1 MKQNNCKIIGITG
14 GIATGKSTVSN
25 ILLKRGYPLIDAD
38 KVAREVAEIGKPA
51 YFKIIQEFG
60 QGILNEDK
68 SLNRKMLG
76 KIIFSDEEARK
87 KLNNI
92 THPYIFESIKEK
104 LELLSKGN
112 PVVFL
117 DIPLLFEEY
126 YSLIQH
132 GINFD
137 EIWLVY
143 ADKEIQVDRLMKRD
157 NISKDE
163 AVKKIQSQMDME
175 EKKKMATRIIDN
187 SGDIKSLEEQI
198 DIILESI

>member
-38 KVAREVAEIGKPA
+38 KVARGVVEIGKPA

-92 THPYIFESIKEK
+92 THPYIFEYIKEK